1 MSMTTGGL
9 DAESGKALG
18 AGLKG
23 AGGGEGDGAL
33 NELFK
38 VNQVYYRMLPTLS
51 LVSKRTLL
59 VNSPNKSVYQGI
71 SDTITF
77 IFNSGEF
84 YVSGPTSYLYIQIG
98 YNNPAA
104 YGGAKALLSQGNA
117 MALFEDITFTSA
129 SGTELCRELNK
140 GLHESYT
147 YRYNNSQEYID
158 TVGQV
163 QGAPTGNYSAI
174 HDGVAPIWKVPVR
187 TIGNTNL
194 DASFSML
201 GGSEGLSLP
210 RSGSAAISAFGVGCT
225 NLNVWPKTVN
235 AGTGDN
241 VYAGPPA
248 TMQLLSFC
256 IPLDQVLG
264 LFKPYMNTLIPSGI
278 MAGGRLDIRLK
289 DPTESLQFTA
299 PAVSVLTVTAD
310 PGTPDPNLASLVVA
324 RQSALTV
331 QRIYMVLDAYQMQDN
346 VLKRLNT
353 VQAGPDGMTY
363 LFDSYDTVSNL
374 TQGTGT
380 AEFNIALARSRIVR
394 SWNVVR
400 DSGNVINPYINSF
413 CAEGAVYRVCGKVQS
428 GAMSS
433 DINKPIGVGAGGF
446 DQKYGFGGV
455 FLSTLSSVAT
465 TAIPNLATVPAP
477 ITYKYLQLAP
487 PLPDDFNYTVIAGL
501 SYPNQE
507 MVSSYQAV
515 LGSLYFPQQP
525 LNTASEYYQ
534 NAQYIMS
541 KCFPDSTTTNSV
553 SFEDFKG
560 GLGKNAWVA
569 GAPATPMN
577 PSTAQ
582 AYNSMVSPYGMAIY
596 GMLAEK
602 SQILELSG
610 LPVSNARLLKHKF
623 VFPFPTQSG
632 YARRIDTFTQ
642 YTRALRVFLGGKVI
656 CRE

>member
-59 VNSPNKSVYQGI
+59 VNSPNKSSYQGI

-84 YVSGPTSYLYIQIG
+84 YVSGPTSYLYIQVG

-158 TVGQV
+158 TVGEV
-163 QGAPTGNYSAI
+163 QGAPTGSYSAI
-174 HDGVAPIWKVPVR
+174 HDGVAPIWKTPVR
-187 TIGNTNL
+187 TVDQTNL
-194 DASFSML
+194 DATFPQL
-201 GGSEGLSLP
+201 GGAEGLSLP
-210 RSGSAAISAFGVGCT
+210 RSGAAAISSFGYGCI
-225 NLNVWPKTVN
+225 NLNVWPKTVTP
-235 AGTGDN
+235 ATGVN
-241 VYAGPPA
+241 NYAVPP

-256 IPLDQVLG
+256 IPLDQILG

-278 MAGGRLDIRLK
+278 MAGGRLDLRLK

-299 PAVSVLTVTAD
+299 PAVAVALAGPSVAD
-310 PGTPDPNLASLVVA
+310 ANLAALVTA

-331 QRIYMVLDAYQMQDN
+331 TRIYMVLDAYQMQDN

-413 CAEGAVYRVCGKVQS
+413 CAEAAVYRPCGKIQA
-428 GAMSS
+428 GAGVSTLNAPVGVTVGGARIDMLG
-433 DINKPIGVGAGGF
+433 GVG
-446 DQKYGFGGV
+446 GV
-455 FLSTLSSVAT
+455 LPLVLNT
-465 TAIPNLATVPAP
+465 TAVSVIPDTVTNPTAMQ
-477 ITYKYLQLAP
+477 YKYLQLAP
-487 PLPDDFNYTVIAGL
+487 PLPQDFDYTAIAGL
-501 SYPNQE
+501 SFPNQE
-507 MVSSYQAV
+507 LVSSYQAV

-525 LNTASEYYQ
+525 LNTVSEYYQ

-541 KCFPDSTTTNSV
+541 KCFPDSTTSNCV
-553 SFEDFKG
+553 SFQDFKG
-560 GLGKNAWVA
+560 GLGRNAWNA
-569 GAPATPMN
+569 GVPATPKD
-577 PSTAQ
+577 PTLASS
-582 AYNSMVSPYGMAIY
+582 YNNMVSPYGMAIY

-623 VFPFPTQSG
+623 IFPFPTQSG

>member
-1 MSMTTGGL
+1 M
-9 DAESGKALG
+9 
-18 AGLKG
+18 KG
-23 AGGGEGDGAL
+23 AGGGESDGAL

-59 VNSPNKSVYQGI
+59 VNSPNKSSYQGI

-147 YRYNNSQEYID
+147 FRYNNTQEYID
-158 TVGQV
+158 TVGRV
-163 QGAPTGNYSAI
+163 QGAPTGSYSRN
-174 HDGVAPIWKVPVR
+174 HDGVAPVWKIPVR
-187 TIGNTNL
+187 TLTDTNL
-194 DASFSML
+194 DASFPML

-210 RSGSAAISAFGVGCT
+210 RSGPAAVSTFGHGCT

-235 AGTGDN
+235 PATGLN

-278 MAGGRLDIRLK
+278 MAGGRLDLRLK

-299 PAVSVLTVTAD
+299 PAVSVVTATAL
-310 PGTPDPNLASLVVA
+310 PGTPDANLGALVTA

-331 QRIYMVLDAYQMQDN
+331 TRIYMVLDAYQMQDN
-346 VLKRLNT
+346 VLKRLNA

-400 DSGNVINPYINSF
+400 DSANVINPYINSF
-413 CAEGAVYRVCGKVQS
+413 CAEAAVYRACGKITE
-428 GAMSS
+428 GAMTSTA
-433 DINKPIGVGAGGF
+433 NKNIGVGAGF
-446 DQKYGFGGV
+446 DQKFGFGGI
-455 FLSTLSSVAT
+455 FLTPLSSLNN
-465 TAIPNLATVPAP
+465 TAIANISAVMAP
-477 ITYKYLQLAP
+477 VNYKFLQLSP
-487 PLPDDFNYTVIAGL
+487 PLPDDFDYTIVPGL
-501 SYPNQE
+501 SFPNQE
-507 MVSSYQAV
+507 IVSSYQAV

-534 NAQYIMS
+534 NAQYVMS
-541 KCFPDSTTTNSV
+541 KCFPDSTNCNSV
-553 SFEDFKG
+553 SYEDFKG
-560 GLGKNAWVA
+560 GLGIGVWAAAVG
-569 GAPATPMN
+569 GAPRQPVD
-577 PSTAQ
+577 PSTAV
-582 AYNSMVSPYGMAIY
+582 AYGTMVSPYGMAIY

-642 YTRALRVFLGGKVI
+642 YTRALRVYLGGKVI